1 MVQGSTPLHSFVLPF
16 STELIAAVRVAYEQ
30 KKKIVLVK
38 ETQDVMMQDNVIGL
52 RLTQEETLLFDPLVP
67 ARIQL
72 HILTAGGDALPS
84 RPVTVPVHILLDKR
98 VIQ

>member
-38 ETQDVMMQDNVIGL
+38 ETQDVMMQDHVIGL
-52 RLTQEETLLFDPLVP
+52 RLTQEETLLFDPLVS

-72 HILTAGGDALPS
+72 HILTTGGDALPS